1 MYLNYWSL
9 ISQLIVWLIATNGV
23 LSGDF
28 CADFFFC
35 KELSRD
41 EQNMIKSQHAGHTC
55 LVSTSCESV
64 TFLNLEYQIYNN
76 AFQPACIFAWVDD
89 TIFYP
94 RFCLVGDPHTLCMS
108 SQVSHMYLY
117 DVFVKLKTVHWCE
130 KTSIWLNIVSSPHCW
145 YYVCMYVCMKYL
157 EAYAARYL
165 IKAIKTHN
173 FVRAFNILFW
183 VRFSSSVLAL
193 NMKI

>member
-1 MYLNYWSL
+1 M
-9 ISQLIVWLIATNGV
+9 WLIATNGV

-55 LVSTSCESV
+55 LVLTSCEFTTLRSSLLVSLHALMTQYFISV
-64 TFLNLEYQIYNN
+64 
-76 AFQPACIFAWVDD
+76 
-89 TIFYP
+89 
-94 RFCLVGDPHTLCMS
+94 FCLIGDPHTLSMS

-130 KTSIWLNIVSSPHCW
+130 KNI
-145 YYVCMYVCMKYL
+145 KYD
-157 EAYAARYL
+157 
-165 IKAIKTHN
+165 
-173 FVRAFNILFW
+173 
-183 VRFSSSVLAL
+183 
-193 NMKI
+193 

>member
-1 MYLNYWSL
+1 MAYSDKWSAVRWFL
-9 ISQLIVWLIATNGV
+9 
-23 LSGDF
+23 
-28 CADFFFC
+28 CRFFFC

-55 LVSTSCESV
+55 LVLTSCEFTTLRSSLLVSLHALMTQYFISV
-64 TFLNLEYQIYNN
+64 
-76 AFQPACIFAWVDD
+76 
-89 TIFYP
+89 
-94 RFCLVGDPHTLCMS
+94 FCLIGDPHTLSMS

-130 KTSIWLNIVSSPHCW
+130 KNINMIKYCVITALHTV
-145 YYVCMYVCMKYL
+145 YTVNTMYEHVCMKYL
-157 EAYAARYL
+157 EAYSARYL

-173 FVRAFNILFW
+173 FVRVSNILFW